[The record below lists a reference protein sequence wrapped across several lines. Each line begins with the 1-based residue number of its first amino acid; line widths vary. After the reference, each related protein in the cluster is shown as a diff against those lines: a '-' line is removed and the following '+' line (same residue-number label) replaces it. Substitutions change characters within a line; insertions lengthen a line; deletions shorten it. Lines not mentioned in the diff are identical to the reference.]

1 MSAVPLPLC
10 VIGAGSI
17 GRRHIE
23 VALASPAISLTAIV
37 EPHAP
42 TRDTLRAQGLP
53 VVAGLDD
60 VPGHTRAC
68 VIATP
73 TPDHFPST
81 LAALARGWAVLVEKP
96 FADTL
101 DNARAMKAAAESA
114 GLPLIVGHH
123 RRCHPYVM
131 AMRDALPALGP
142 LVGVQGFWS
151 VRKHDTYYDVP
162 WRRLPGAG
170 PLASN
175 LSHEIDLLG
184 VFAGLPTEVTALTSS
199 ATRGLVIE
207 DTAALAFRFDNG
219 ALGSF
224 LMSDAGASPWS
235 FEATSAEN
243 PEIAGSDQDYL
254 RFTGPLGALAFP
266 SLTRWGASGPG
277 EVEWSKPLARIP
289 GPQFD
294 RIDPIRAQIDRFAGL
309 IETGSDPILCTP
321 DEGAA
326 ALEMTLATAL
336 SGQTHHPVKRGDV
349 PGDFTGVLT

>member
-1 MSAVPLPLC
+1 MAAPLPLC

-23 VALASPAISLTAIV
+23 VALASPDITLTAV
-37 EPHAP
+37 VDPHAE
-42 TRDTLRAQGLP
+42 TRAALAQQGLP
-53 VVAGLDD
+53 MVATLDE
-60 VPGHTRAC
+60 VPPHTRAC

-73 TPDHFPST
+73 TPDHMPST
-81 LAALARGWAVLVEKP
+81 LAALGRGWAVLVEKP

-101 DNARAMKAAAESA
+101 DHARTMSIAAETA

-131 AMRDALPALGP
+131 AMKEALPAIGP
-142 LVGVQGFWS
+142 LVGLQGFWS

-184 VFAGLPTEVTALTSS
+184 FVAGLPTEVTALTSS

-207 DTAALAFRFDNG
+207 DTAALAFRFENG

-235 FEATSAEN
+235 FEATSSEN
-243 PEIAGSDQDYL
+243 PAIAGSDQDYL

-277 EVEWSKPLARIP
+277 EVEWSKPLKRIP

-294 RIDPIRAQIDRFAGL
+294 RIDPIRAQIDRFAALLGG
-309 IETGSDPILCTP
+309 GSDSVLCRP
-321 DEGAA
+321 EDGYA

-336 SGQTHHPVKRGDV
+336 SGQTHRPVKRGEV

>member
-1 MSAVPLPLC
+1 MTVPLPLC

-23 VALASPAISLTAIV
+23 VASASPAIRLTSVV
-37 EPHAP
+37 EPQAE
-42 TRDTLRAQGLP
+42 TRAELGQGGLP
-53 VVAGLDD
+53 VVATLDE
-60 VPGHTRAC
+60 VPKDTRAC

-73 TPDHFPST
+73 TPDHMPSA
-81 LAALARGWAVLVEKP
+81 LAALSRGWAVLVEKP

-101 DNARAMKAAAESA
+101 DNARSMMAAAETA

-131 AMRDALPALGP
+131 AMRDALPQIGP
-142 LVGVQGFWS
+142 LVGLQGFWS
-151 VRKHDTYYDVP
+151 VRKHDSYFDAP

-184 VFAGLPTEVTALTSS
+184 FLTGLPVEVTALTSS

-207 DTAALAFRFDNG
+207 DTAALAFRFENG

-235 FEATSAEN
+235 FEASSSEN
-243 PEIAGSDQDYL
+243 PAIAGSDQDYL

-277 EVEWSKPLARIP
+277 EVEWSKPLRCAP

-294 RIDPIRAQIDRFAGL
+294 RIDPLRAQIDRFAALLNGG
-309 IETGSDPILCTP
+309 TDDVLCRP
-321 DEGAA
+321 ENGFA

-336 SGQTHHPVKRGDV
+336 SGQTHRPVRRGEV